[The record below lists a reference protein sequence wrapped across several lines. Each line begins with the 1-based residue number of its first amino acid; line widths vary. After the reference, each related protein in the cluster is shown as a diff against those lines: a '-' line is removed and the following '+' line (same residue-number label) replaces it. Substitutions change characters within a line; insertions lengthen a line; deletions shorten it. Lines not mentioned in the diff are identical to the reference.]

1 MSRSHLAAVV
11 AAALLGFAAGPAC
24 AHGDE
29 DHSQDDKKH
38 ANKPAPMAKPASIMN
53 TETVAAR
60 RLPDGSLFV
69 PKAVQR
75 QIGLRHRIAAIREMA
90 ATVEL
95 NGRVIAD
102 PNASGRVQADQ
113 PGRVE
118 SGSAGLPLLGQK
130 VSRGQVLATLRPTA
144 SSLERG
150 NQRARLAEIEAQ
162 LAIAEKRHARYAQLE
177 GAIPQKE
184 IETARIEVD
193 ALHKRRAAVGA
204 SVGSTEALRAPVSG
218 VISAANVVPGQ
229 VVEAGAILF
238 EVIDPTRLAVE
249 ALAYDPSLVAGIAGA
264 SAILPGGTLELQF
277 LGGGSVLREQ
287 ALPLLFRIK
296 SRGPGWMAPVAV
308 GQPLKVIA
316 QTSRTHT
323 GALLPRAAL
332 VKTGAGETAVWVR
345 DGAERFALRRV
356 SVESH
361 DALDV
366 AAIAGIREGE
376 RVVTDAASL
385 LSQVR

>member
-1 MSRSHLAAVV
+1 MSRSPIAAIL
-11 AAALLGFAAGPAC
+11 AAALLGLSAGHAG

-29 DHSQDDKKH
+29 DHSQDDKKPALM
-38 ANKPAPMAKPASIMN
+38 ANSTKPASIMN

-90 ATVEL
+90 ATVEF
-95 NGRVIAD
+95 NGKVIAD
-102 PNASGRVQADQ
+102 PNAGGRVQADQ

-118 SGSAGLPLLGQK
+118 SGSGGLPILGQK
-130 VSRGQVLATLRPTA
+130 VSKGQVLASLRPTA

-150 NQRARLAEIEAQ
+150 NQRAQFAEIEAQ
-162 LAIAEKRHARYAQLE
+162 LAIAENRLARYAQLE

-193 ALHKRRAAVGA
+193 ALQKRRAAVGS
-204 SVGSTEALRAPVSG
+204 SVGSRETLRAPVSG

-277 LGGGSVLREQ
+277 LGGGRVLREQ

-296 SRGPGWMAPVAV
+296 SRGAGWMAPVAV

-345 DGAERFALRRV
+345 DGVERFALRRV

-361 DALDV
+361 DAMTV
-366 AAIAGIREGE
+366 AAITGIREGE

>member
-1 MSRSHLAAVV
+1 MSRSPIAAIL
-11 AAALLGFAAGPAC
+11 AAALLGLSAGHAG

-29 DHSQDDKKH
+29 DHSQDDKK
-38 ANKPAPMAKPASIMN
+38 PAPTAQPASIMN

-75 QIGLRHRIAAIREMA
+75 QIGLHHRIAAIREMA
-90 ATVEL
+90 ATVEF
-95 NGRVIAD
+95 NGKVIAD
-102 PNASGRVQADQ
+102 PNAGGRVQADQ
-113 PGRVE
+113 PGRIE
-118 SGSAGLPLLGQK
+118 SGSGGLPLLGQK
-130 VSRGQVLATLRPTA
+130 VTKGQVLASLRPTA

-150 NQRARLAEIEAQ
+150 NQRAQFAEIEAQ
-162 LAIAEKRHARYAQLE
+162 LAIAEKRLARYAQLE

-193 ALHKRRAAVGA
+193 ALQKRRAAVGS
-204 SVGSTEALRAPVSG
+204 SVGSTETLRAPVSG

-238 EVIDPTRLAVE
+238 EVVDPTRLAVE

-277 LGGGSVLREQ
+277 LGGGRVLREQ

-296 SRGPGWMAPVAV
+296 SRGSGWMAPVAV

-316 QTSRTHT
+316 QTARTHT

-332 VKTGAGETAVWVR
+332 VKTGTGETAVWVR

-361 DALDV
+361 DAMMV
-366 AAIAGIREGE
+366 AAITGIREGE

>member
-1 MSRSHLAAVV
+1 MSRSLSRSPIAAMFAV
-11 AAALLGFAAGPAC
+11 AFFGLSAGHAS

-29 DHSQDDKKH
+29 DHSQDGK
-38 ANKPAPMAKPASIMN
+38 KPAPAASAAKPVSVMN

-69 PKAVQR
+69 PKAVQH
-75 QIGLRHRIAAIREMA
+75 QIGLRHRIATIHTMA
-90 ATVEL
+90 ATVEF

-102 PNASGRVQADQ
+102 PNAGGRVQADQ
-113 PGRVE
+113 SGRVE
-118 SGSAGLPLLGQK
+118 SGPGGLPLLGQK
-130 VSRGQVLATLRPTA
+130 VHRGQVLAFLHPTA

-150 NQRARLAEIEAQ
+150 NQRAQLAEVEAQ
-162 LAIAEKRHARYAQLE
+162 LAIAEKRLARYAQLE

-193 ALHKRRAAVGA
+193 ALQKRRAAVDS
-204 SVGSTEALRAPVSG
+204 SVGSTETLRAPVSG

-238 EVIDPTRLAVE
+238 EVIDPARLAVE
-249 ALAYDPSLVAGIAGA
+249 ALAYDPSLVVGIAGA
-264 SAILPGGTLELQF
+264 SAILPAGTLELQF
-277 LGGGSVLREQ
+277 LGGGRVLREQ
-287 ALPLLFRIK
+287 ALPLLFRIQSK
-296 SRGPGWMAPVAV
+296 NAPVAV
-308 GQPLKVIA
+308 GQPLRVIA
-316 QTSRTHT
+316 STTRTHT

-361 DALDV
+361 DAMRV
-366 AAIAGIREGE
+366 AAITGIREGE

>member
-1 MSRSHLAAVV
+1 
-11 AAALLGFAAGPAC
+11 
-24 AHGDE
+24 
-29 DHSQDDKKH
+29 
-38 ANKPAPMAKPASIMN
+38 
-53 TETVAAR
+53 
-60 RLPDGSLFV
+60 
-69 PKAVQR
+69 
-75 QIGLRHRIAAIREMA
+75 
-90 ATVEL
+90 
-95 NGRVIAD
+95 
-102 PNASGRVQADQ
+102 
-113 PGRVE
+113 
-118 SGSAGLPLLGQK
+118 LGQK
-130 VSRGQVLATLRPTA
+130 VSKGQVLASLRPTA

-150 NQRARLAEIEAQ
+150 NQRAQLAEVEAQ
-162 LAIAEKRHARYAQLE
+162 LAIAEKRLARYAQLE

-184 IETARIEVD
+184 IEAARIEVD
-193 ALHKRRAAVGA
+193 ALQKRRAAVGS
-204 SVGSTEALRAPVSG
+204 SVGSTETLRAPVSG

-238 EVIDPTRLAVE
+238 EVVDPTRLSVE

-277 LGGGSVLREQ
+277 LGGGRVLREQ
-287 ALPLLFRIK
+287 ALPLLFRIR
-296 SRGPGWMAPVAV
+296 SRNAPVAV

-316 QTSRTHT
+316 STTRTHT

-361 DALDV
+361 DAMMV
-366 AAIAGIREGE
+366 AAITGIREGE